1 VEGRGLNARR
11 RGGGAVLG
19 AEARAVDEGVSAG
32 APGIERDESQSL
44 ANLINE

>member
-1 VEGRGLNARR
+1 MDGRGLNAWR

-32 APGIERDESQSL
+32 APGSERVESQSL
-44 ANLINE
+44 ADSH

>member
-1 VEGRGLNARR
+1 MEGRGLNARW
-11 RGGGAVLG
+11 RGGGAMLD

-32 APGIERDESQSL
+32 APGSERDESQSL